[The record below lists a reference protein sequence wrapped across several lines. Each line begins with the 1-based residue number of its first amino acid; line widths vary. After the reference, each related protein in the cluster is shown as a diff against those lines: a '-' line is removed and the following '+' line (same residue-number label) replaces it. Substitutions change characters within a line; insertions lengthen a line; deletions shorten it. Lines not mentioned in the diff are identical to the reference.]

1 MLPIP
6 PLNPRSQPSPRRPN
20 LFRVPIPKLQTVEI
34 QNFPRISVIN
44 EQTGCKDADMERP
57 NILTSGSLQ
66 HKRNNPVLQMQAHML
81 PLHTDILETPHPPRN
96 PIRDSALEL
105 PALPPTLTTSPHSA
119 PSKNCA
125 LFDWAPRSELLSV

>member
-6 PLNPRSQPSPRRPN
+6 PLDPRSPPSPRRPN

-81 PLHTDILETPHPPRN
+81 PLHTDILETPPPPPTPPKNKGRLTPPPPTPHQTHPPN
-96 PIRDSALEL
+96 A
-105 PALPPTLTTSPHSA
+105 TTPGQLNS
-119 PSKNCA
+119 
-125 LFDWAPRSELLSV
+125 R